1 MWKKVWG
8 GGRGDDGGP
17 SEVWGKCGEERH
29 AHTPIDLEPK
39 LPLRLRLY
47 PKPSLPPPPQEL

>member
-8 GGRGDDGGP
+8 GERGDDGGP
-17 SEVWGKCGEERH
+17 LEVWGKCGEERH

-39 LPLRLRLY
+39 LPLFLFTGLT
-47 PKPSLPPPPQEL
+47 PLPTPPLP